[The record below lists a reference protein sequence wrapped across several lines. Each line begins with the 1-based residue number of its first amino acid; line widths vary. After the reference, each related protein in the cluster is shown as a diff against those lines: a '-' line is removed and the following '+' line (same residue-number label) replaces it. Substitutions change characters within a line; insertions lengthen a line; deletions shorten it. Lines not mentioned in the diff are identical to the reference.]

1 MSTRKA
7 VNPVDA
13 AWLRMD
19 GPTNAM
25 VITVV
30 FRFDQ
35 PLEPSALDAT
45 FARLLEHRKF
55 RQRPVHDPRSLTRAA
70 WEDDPDFSLDRH
82 VAWSTLPAPGDEAA
96 LEALISERMSTP
108 LDRRHPLWRV
118 DVISGIDGTSGTAA
132 SSRGGSALLIR
143 VHHAVGDGVALVR
156 LLLGVS
162 GAGADQKP
170 VEVGVAP
177 PPKVATARA
186 LYDRTKAQAETLAR
200 LLLLPTDNE
209 TPLRGRLGVRKVAAM
224 SKGIPVSLV
233 RALAK
238 HSGGHVN
245 DLLASAVAGAVRSY
259 FTRAGATPRSVRA
272 LVPVFI
278 RGNDSDTGNH
288 FGMAYLPL
296 PVEEA
301 SRALRLRAVKT
312 EMDAIKSAPDATV
325 AFVVLGAMGL
335 ASPTLE
341 KFGIEMFTKKATM
354 LITNVPGPAATVQ
367 IGGRDVTSMV
377 VWAPTSGSIGLGFS
391 LLTYDG
397 ELRLGVSA
405 DANLVG
411 DPHALV
417 DCFEQELE
425 AMRADAKL

>member
-1 MSTRKA
+1 MSARKP

-30 FRFDQ
+30 FRFER
-35 PLEPSALDAT
+35 PLERAGLDAT

-55 RQRPVHDPRSLTRAA
+55 RQRPVYEPRTLTRAV

-82 VAWSTLPAPGDEAA
+82 VHHVRLDGGEAA
-96 LEALISERMSTP
+96 LDALVSERMSTP
-108 LDRRHPLWRV
+108 LDRAHPLWRV
-118 DVISGIDGTSGTAA
+118 DVISGIDGE
-132 SSRGGSALLIR
+132 GSALLVR

-162 GAGADQKP
+162 GAGHEQKP

-177 PPKVATARA
+177 PPKVTTARA
-186 LYDRTKAQAETLAR
+186 LFDRTRAQAETLAR
-200 LLLLPTDNE
+200 LLLLPPDNE
-209 TPLRGRLGVRKVAAM
+209 TPLRGRLGMEKGAAM
-224 SKGIPVSLV
+224 SRAIPVDLIK
-233 RALAK
+233 ALAK
-238 HSGGHVN
+238 KNGGHVN
-245 DLLASAVAGAVRSY
+245 DLLASAVAGAVRGY
-259 FTRAGATPRSVRA
+259 LATPRTVRA

-278 RGNDSDTGNH
+278 RGDDSDTGNH

-312 EMDAIKSAPDATV
+312 EMDAIKSAPDARV

-341 KFGIEMFTKKATM
+341 KLGIELFTMKASM
-354 LITNVPGPAATVQ
+354 LITNVPGPAGTVQ
-367 IGGRDVTSMV
+367 VGGQDVKSMV

-391 LLTYDG
+391 LLTYAG

-405 DANLVG
+405 DKNLVA

-417 DCFEQELE
+417 ACFEQEIE
-425 AMRADAKL
+425 AMREEAGL